1 MNKIIL
7 VLIIMLGWIILNGIA
22 YAIDLHFS
30 VTKGGDRAPSLWY
43 LLLGGGIINIFVS
56 SITKTK

>member
-1 MNKIIL
+1 MNKILI
-7 VLIIMLGWIILNGIA
+7 VLLIMLCWMICNGIA

-30 VTKGGDRAPSLWY
+30 VKKGGDTAPSLWY

-56 SITKTK
+56 IITSTK